1 MPFLSTTNTTGS
13 TRRYHITIVIA
24 FVGWK
29 KREVR
34 DVTTSLLLLPLL
46 VGKNGKYA
54 TLPHHYCYC
63 LCWLEIRDPRRNKH
77 QTEAL
82 LFCNEDS
89 LAERWDRWPRTGPRR
104 TFTVVAVEEE
114 DIDMMMD
121 DVKCEGAA
129 VLIKLFFK

>member
-1 MPFLSTTNTTGS
+1 MRWNA
-13 TRRYHITIVIA
+13 I
-24 FVGWK
+24 
-29 KREVR
+29 
-34 DVTTSLLLLPLL
+34 SLND
-46 VGKNGKYA
+46 KHHGKYA
-54 TLPHHYCYC
+54 TVPHHYCYCLCWLEKTGSTATVPHHYCYC